1 MVKAVLGIIL
11 LVVGG
16 SIYLLQ
22 RTTSLLMFQVVDG
35 LGLMPPVNSLR
46 ATVAEWPDFFVF
58 SLPGGLWAASYIL
71 LADAVFAGQP
81 KLMRLAW
88 ASLIPMIGLVSELLQ
103 AVGLCPGTADW
114 QDALCYGLPY
124 VAYACCLIS
133 FK

>member
-22 RTTSLLMFQVVDG
+22 RTTSLLLFQVADW
-35 LGLMPPVNSLR
+35 LGLMSPINSLR
-46 ATVAEWPDFFVF
+46 ASVAEWPEFFVF
-58 SLPGGLWAASYIL
+58 SLPGGLWAASYVL
-71 LADAVFAGQP
+71 LADAVFAGQTR
-81 KLMRLAW
+81 LTRLAW

-114 QDALCYGLPY
+114 QDALCYGVPY
-124 VAYACCLIS
+124 GAYACYLIS